1 MQNYGIVEDGVI
13 VNVIVADAKYAE
25 EQGLIDLYDNV
36 GIGWF
41 YSDGVLTA
49 PADTRTDE
57 EIAELERKNRDA
69 MLAETDW
76 SALGDVAMT
85 DEMAAYRQALRDVP
99 AQAGFPRTIEWP
111 TKP

>member
-1 MQNYGIVEDGVI
+1 MKNYGIVE
-13 VNVIVADAKYAE
+13 
-25 EQGLIDLYDNV
+25 
-36 GIGWF
+36 
-41 YSDGVLTA
+41 
-49 PADTRTDE
+49 
-57 EIAELERKNRDA
+57 DA